1 MADISLGTGT
11 VAIAARLLAL
21 RQAQKA
27 AALADDWVKVDA
39 IEAQIREL
47 EAKKAEAIRAGS
59 K

>member
-11 VAIAARLLAL
+11 AAIAARLLTL

-27 AALADDWVKVDA
+27 AALADDWVKADA

-47 EAKKAEAIRAGS
+47 EAKKAEAIRAGN